1 MNKTL
6 LLLSLEVSKHL
17 RCRLFLLTL
26 LLCGFM
32 PTMAETWTDG
42 NGLTWSFTVNGTEAT
57 GIKFYCGP
65 NPEKIYLYGDVENY
79 PDQVPFVPAPWNA
92 ADMRFSSAEGTHLPT
107 IPDDV
112 YFSLKTLIF
121 DVSDVTDDFDLKVMN
136 GWWSNTYYDHV
147 KWENGL
153 NELQITEEMAREC
166 AKGGEGRDLDLMLY
180 SGSMTLNAV
189 YYESSEVSGDLEI
202 PSKVYVGSTELT
214 VTSVGDRALSGN
226 AGLTSVT
233 IPEGVTSIGNYAFYD
248 CSGLTSIT
256 IPEGVAGIGNYAFA
270 GCNNLTSVTIPSGVT
285 SIGDGTFRN
294 CNNLTSV
301 TIPSS
306 VTSIGNDTFAGCY
319 GLTSV
324 TIPEGVTTIGEWAFS
339 YCYALPSVTI
349 PSNVTSI
356 GNYAFYACSGL
367 TSVSIPSSVTS
378 IGNNAFSN
386 CSLTSVTIPSNVTSI
401 GFSPFGCPGL
411 TSISVESGN
420 SVYDSRNN
428 CNAIIET
435 ATNTL
440 IQGCK
445 NTIFPEGVT
454 SIGNGAFSGCTSLT
468 SVTIPTSVTSIGSS
482 AFNSCTSLTS
492 VTIPE
497 GVTSIGNAAF
507 NYCISLT
514 SVTIPSSVTSIDNY
528 AFFDCTGLTTVTS
541 LIKEPFTI
549 EENVFTYYDIDV
561 SWNPIFTSST
571 LYVPVGTKSLY
582 EATPAWNQFQDIV
595 EMQYI
600 DPIDG
605 ETTVNTEGLGGQ
617 DLTDNVVDGVYYNLN
632 GGNSGYDSTDG
643 SIVIGETTNMGQI
656 TNPIPGTSDVAN
668 NFTGLILSVA
678 AGKGTIIVNIK
689 TVGNAQLV
697 VQVGNGTPMIAT
709 KTEQGNV
716 VVNYDVAEDTYI
728 YIYAIIGSSSAPSLR
743 AASDNVV
750 KIYGITVTPE
760 STGIHSID
768 NGQLTIGNYYTLDG
782 RKLDGVPAKKG
793 LYIVNGRKVV
803 MK

>member
-6 LLLSLEVSKHL
+6 RLLSLDVSKHL

-121 DVSDVTDDFDLKVMN
+121 DVSDVTDNFDLKVMN

-153 NELQITEEMAREC
+153 NELQITDVMAREC

-180 SGSMTLNAV
+180 SGSMTFNAV
-189 YYESSEVSGDLEI
+189 YYESSTVSGDLEI

-214 VTSVGDRALSGN
+214 VTSVGARALSGN
-226 AGLTSVT
+226 PELTSVT
-233 IPEGVTSIGNYAFYD
+233 IPEG
-248 CSGLTSIT
+248 
-256 IPEGVAGIGNYAFA
+256 
-270 GCNNLTSVTIPSGVT
+270 
-285 SIGDGTFRN
+285 
-294 CNNLTSV
+294 
-301 TIPSS
+301 
-306 VTSIGNDTFAGCY
+306 
-319 GLTSV
+319 
-324 TIPEGVTTIGEWAFS
+324 
-339 YCYALPSVTI
+339 
-349 PSNVTSI
+349 VTSI

-454 SIGNGAFSGCTSLT
+454 SIGNGAFSGCSSLT

-507 NYCISLT
+507 DYCISLT

>member
-6 LLLSLEVSKHL
+6 LLLSLDVSKHL

-153 NELQITEEMAREC
+153 NELQITDVMAREC

-180 SGSMTLNAV
+180 SGSMTFNAV
-189 YYESSEVSGDLEI
+189 YYESSTVSGDLEI

-214 VTSVGDRALSGN
+214 VTSVGARALSGN
-226 AGLTSVT
+226 PKLTSVT

-285 SIGDGTFRN
+285 SIGDCAFSN
-294 CNNLTSV
+294 CCRLTSV
-301 TIPSS
+301 TIPEG
-306 VTSIGNDTFAGCY
+306 VTSIGNNTFACCY
-319 GLTSV
+319 DLTSV

-339 YCYALPSVTI
+339 YCYALP
-349 PSNVTSI
+349 
-356 GNYAFYACSGL
+356 
-367 TSVSIPSSVTS
+367 
-378 IGNNAFSN
+378 
-386 CSLTSVTIPSNVTSI
+386 SVTIPSNVTSI

-454 SIGNGAFSGCTSLT
+454 SIGNGAFSGCS
-468 SVTIPTSVTSIGSS
+468 
-482 AFNSCTSLTS
+482 
-492 VTIPE
+492 
-497 GVTSIGNAAF
+497 
-507 NYCISLT
+507 SLT

>member
-1 MNKTL
+1 M
-6 LLLSLEVSKHL
+6 
-17 RCRLFLLTL
+17 
-26 LLCGFM
+26 
-32 PTMAETWTDG
+32 
-42 NGLTWSFTVNGTEAT
+42 
-57 GIKFYCGP
+57 
-65 NPEKIYLYGDVENY
+65 
-79 PDQVPFVPAPWNA
+79 
-92 ADMRFSSAEGTHLPT
+92 
-107 IPDDV
+107 
-112 YFSLKTLIF
+112 
-121 DVSDVTDDFDLKVMN
+121 
-136 GWWSNTYYDHV
+136 
-147 KWENGL
+147 
-153 NELQITEEMAREC
+153 
-166 AKGGEGRDLDLMLY
+166 
-180 SGSMTLNAV
+180 
-189 YYESSEVSGDLEI
+189 
-202 PSKVYVGSTELT
+202 T
-214 VTSVGDRALSGN
+214 VTSVGARALSGN
-226 AGLTSVT
+226 PKLTSVT

-285 SIGDGTFRN
+285 SIGDCAFSN
-294 CNNLTSV
+294 CCRLTSV
-301 TIPSS
+301 TIPEG
-306 VTSIGNDTFAGCY
+306 VTSIGNNTFACCY
-319 GLTSV
+319 DLTSV

-454 SIGNGAFSGCTSLT
+454 SIGNGAFSGCSSLT

-507 NYCISLT
+507 DYCISLT